1 MSRIDLVRQVVADQL
16 DDPYYLLALRLI
28 FPPDRVEVKID
39 KEISDLY
46 VYPERLN
53 ASYRDDWRSIAT
65 RALFRNAFGDH
76 WRSDEENLNRY
87 VSFLRD
93 EAIPRC
99 IHNHID
105 LFRKL
110 GEVLQIL
117 QSDNTVSFPHP
128 GRQALMDIIWPKL

>member
-1 MSRIDLVRQVVADQL
+1 MSRIDLVKQVVAEQL

-28 FPPDRVEVKID
+28 FPPDRVEVEID

-46 VYPERLN
+46 VYPERLE
-53 ASYRDDWRSIAT
+53 ASYRDEWRSIAT
-65 RALFRNAFGDH
+65 RALFRYAFGDH

-87 VSFLRD
+87 VCFLRD

-105 LFRKL
+105 LFRNL
-110 GEVLQIL
+110 GEVLQIQ